1 LCNSIEELHGCI
13 WNTGRVFLKTVMNEL
28 SSERDIPFGI
38 VLYGGNE
45 ALPITE
51 KIVAIPAS
59 AVL

>member
-1 LCNSIEELHGCI
+1 
-13 WNTGRVFLKTVMNEL
+13 MNEL

-45 ALPITE
+45 VLPITE